1 MTNRPASSL
10 KASRRLTLRILATLI
25 CLASQIACGWSVAAD
40 DWIFD
45 EKFADE
51 LFAPIHHTHFSE
63 LGTPYVHPFTFEP
76 PQIHQDAFFIY
87 KYAANTIE
95 GSDEYEAEAHVDW
108 ALTKRLGIVFAVP
121 FVGNQQSGGIHNV
134 GMGDL
139 EIAPRVMWIEHDRF
153 ILASNLFITVP
164 TGDETRDLGVGEATL
179 SPFITTWHDL
189 GDWNSLLLNFGPE
202 VGAESGDTSM
212 IYSFSLTHS
221 WLGESILGED
231 EHIEHDEEEGHEHG
245 HHFKPGM
252 KTIYL
257 EMNGETQLDGA
268 EQTLIELLPGFSYV
282 LAESAEL
289 RFGVLFPVSNV
300 KRFDRQ
306 YFASFTWIY

>member
-1 MTNRPASSL
+1 MNRITPVF
-10 KASRRLTLRILATLI
+10 LAAL
-25 CLASQIACGWSVAAD
+25 LAVGMLHSARAAD
-40 DWIFD
+40 GLFD
-45 EKFADE
+45 KDFLDE
-51 LFAPIHHTHFSE
+51 VFAPIHHTHFSE

-87 KYAANTIE
+87 KYSANTNE
-95 GSDEYEAEAHVDW
+95 GSDEYEAEAHLDW
-108 ALTKRLGIVFAVP
+108 ALSKRLGFVFAVP
-121 FVGNQQSGGIHNV
+121 LVGNQEADGTHNV

-139 EIAPRVMWIEHDRF
+139 EIAPRVMWIEQDKF

-164 TGDETRDLGVGEATL
+164 TGDETRDLGAGEVTL
-179 SPFITTWHDL
+179 TPFITTWHDL
-189 GDWNSLLLNFGPE
+189 GNWNSLLLNFGPE
-202 VGAESGDTSM
+202 FGADSGDTSM

-221 WLGESILGED
+221 WLGQAILGED
-231 EHIEHDEEEGHEHG
+231 EHIEQDAEGG
-245 HHFKPGM
+245 HNHAQHFEPGM
-252 KTIYL
+252 KTLYL
-257 EMNGETQLDGA
+257 EMNCETQLYGE

-289 RFGVLFPVSNV
+289 RFGVLFPISEV